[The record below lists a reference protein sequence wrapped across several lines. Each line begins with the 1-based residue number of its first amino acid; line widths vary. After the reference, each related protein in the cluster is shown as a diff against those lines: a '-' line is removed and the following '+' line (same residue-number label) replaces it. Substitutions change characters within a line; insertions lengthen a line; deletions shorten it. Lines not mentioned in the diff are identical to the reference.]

1 MGLLPMACASPMLA
15 LITLAKGFLTPA
27 WISFSMA
34 VALMTRG
41 PLTAYSI
48 FLMQGF
54 MLSRVTVAGAVA
66 AMLELVLERFLADTS
81 SFCLK
86 LIIVRW
92 VATNTRPGSG
102 SPLSV
107 SWMVVVVVVGGVVDS
122 ARGRQ
127 PTEGC
132 SWQQTKEKLLPPPTK
147 TRFEAV

>member
-1 MGLLPMACASPMLA
+1 
-15 LITLAKGFLTPA
+15 
-27 WISFSMA
+27 MA

-66 AMLELVLERFLADTS
+66 AMLELVLERFLADTT

-102 SPLSV
+102 SPPATTRQKYYMSIIYRMK
-107 SWMVVVVVVGGVVDS
+107 MVCLKK
-122 ARGRQ
+122 
-127 PTEGC
+127 P
-132 SWQQTKEKLLPPPTK
+132 
-147 TRFEAV
+147 